1 MITVDHTIDL
11 FSVIDRLKQ
20 LVAEIGKLQQ
30 ENLGSAKLAFAVKST
45 AIDIVT
51 EIDKRSEEKII
62 AFIQESYPAH
72 AILAEESGRSEA
84 QSDYLWII
92 DPLDGTTNYAQGLPI
107 FSISI
112 ALAYRGQTILGLVY
126 APILDELYYAVR
138 GRGAFLNDWPIHVAA
153 KTNLLDSVLAT
164 GFPYD
169 VAEHPVNNIDYF
181 TRLLP
186 KTRAIR
192 RFGSAA
198 YDLASVACGRF
209 DGYWE
214 LNLSPWD
221 VAAGILLVEEAGG
234 IVRPFRED
242 RKVSIIAGNNSIVGQ
257 IYNEIRTLQ

>member
-1 MITVDHTIDL
+1 MDHTIDL
-11 FSVIDRLKQ
+11 FGVIDRLKQ
-20 LVAEIGKLQQ
+20 LVAEIGKFQQ
-30 ENLGSAKLAFAVKST
+30 ENLGSAKLALAVKST

-51 EIDKRSEEKII
+51 EIDKKSEAKLI
-62 AFIQESYPAH
+62 AFVKEYYPAH
-72 AILAEESGRSEA
+72 AILAEESGRSAA

-107 FSISI
+107 FSVSI

-126 APILDELYYAVR
+126 APVLAELYYAVR
-138 GRGAFLNDWPIHVAA
+138 GQGAFLNDRPIHVAA

-221 VAAGILLVEEAGG
+221 AAAGILLVEEAGG
-234 IVRPFRED
+234 TVQPFRQD
-242 RKVSIIAGNNSIVGQ
+242 RKVSIIAGNNTIVGQ
-257 IYNEIRTLQ
+257 IYNEIKTLQ

>member
-1 MITVDHTIDL
+1 MDHTIDL
-11 FSVIDRLKQ
+11 FGVINRLKQ
-20 LVAEIGKLQQ
+20 LVVEIGKLQQ
-30 ENLGSAKLAFAVKST
+30 ENLGSAKLAFAIKST

-51 EIDKRSEEKII
+51 EIDKKSEEKII
-62 AFIQESYPAH
+62 AFVKEYYPSH
-72 AILAEESGRSEA
+72 AVLAEESGRSEA

-112 ALAYRGQTILGLVY
+112 ALEYRGQTILGMVY
-126 APILDELYYAVR
+126 APVLDELYYAVR
-138 GRGAFLNDWPIHVAA
+138 GQGAFLNNRPIHVSN
-153 KTNLLDSVLAT
+153 KTQLLDSVLAT

-169 VAEHPVNNIDYF
+169 VAEHPANNINYF

-214 LNLSPWD
+214 LNLSQWD
-221 VAAGILLVEEAGG
+221 AAAGILLVEEAGG
-234 IVRPFRED
+234 IVAPFRQD
-242 RKVSIIAGNNSIVGQ
+242 RKVSIIAGNNTIVGQ
-257 IYNEIRTLQ
+257 IYNEIKTLQ